1 MHREV
6 PKMAMIVIA
15 EDEFLIADMLAMYLE
30 DAGHEPIVHPNGEAA
45 FEYIR
50 DNRRSPDNRFHTRM
64 TGWSLQQL
72 YDPTPRNAIFL
83 IILVS
88 GAQTSSV
95 VLTQHYSTSF
105 STNHISGKLL
115 KIAEDLIREG
125 RPTLRIT
132 LVAVSTS
139 FPLHQL

>member
-1 MHREV
+1 VIGHGEIASRS

-50 DNRRSPDNRFHTRM
+50 DKSVDLLITDFMMPRM
-64 TGWSLQQL
+64 TGLELATAVRS
-72 YDPTPRNAIFL
+72 DPAKCDLP

-88 GAQTSSV
+88 GAQTSIGRAHPALFDV
-95 VLTQHYSTSF
+95 VLDKPYSLE
-105 STNHISGKLL
+105 KLL

-125 RPTLRIT
+125 RPTS
-132 LVAVSTS
+132 A
-139 FPLHQL
+139 